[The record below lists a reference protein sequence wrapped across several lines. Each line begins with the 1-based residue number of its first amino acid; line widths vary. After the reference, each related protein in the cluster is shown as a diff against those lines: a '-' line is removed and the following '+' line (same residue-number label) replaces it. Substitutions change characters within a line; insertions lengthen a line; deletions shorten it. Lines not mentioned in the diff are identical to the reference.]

1 MGGIAFVFAGQG
13 AQAPGMGRSLYE
25 ASPAARD
32 VFRRADEVR
41 PGTSRQ
47 CFEGTEAELKVTK
60 NTQPCLYTVELAAA
74 AALAEAG
81 LRGDM
86 AAGFS
91 LGELSALSY
100 AGAADFET
108 GLRLVMRRG
117 ELMQS
122 ASEARKTSMAA
133 VLRLEKESVES
144 LCARFRE
151 VYPVNYN
158 CPGQIAVSGAAE
170 EMEDFLKAVK
180 AAGGRA
186 VPLKVSGAFH
196 SPFMG
201 EAAAAFREELERCPL
216 GKPAIPL
223 YANPTGAPYG
233 PDLKG
238 TLAQQ
243 MDHPVLWEATVRNM
257 TAAGA
262 DTFVELGPGNTLCGL
277 IRKTDPTLRCFGAAG
292 AEDLKNLLKEIS
304 GC

>member
-1 MGGIAFVFAGQG
+1 MGKIAFVFAGQG

-25 ASPAARD
+25 NSPAAREI
-32 VFRRADEVR
+32 FRRAEEVR

-47 CFEGTEAELKVTK
+47 CFEGTEEELKETK

-74 AALAEAG
+74 AALTEAG
-81 LRGDM
+81 LRGNM

-91 LGELSALSY
+91 LGELSALCY

-117 ELMQS
+117 ELMQA

-133 VLRLEKESVES
+133 VLRLEKEAVEA
-144 LCARFRE
+144 LCAKYRE

-158 CPGQIAVSGAAE
+158 CPGQIAVSGAEE

-180 AAGGRA
+180 AAGGRGM
-186 VPLKVSGAFH
+186 PLKVSGAFH
-196 SPFMG
+196 SPFMS

-216 GKPAIPL
+216 GRPAIPL

-238 TLAQQ
+238 TLGLQ

-257 TAAGA
+257 AAAGA
-262 DTFVELGPGNTLCGL
+262 DVFVELGPGRTLCSL
-277 IRKTDPTLRCFGAAG
+277 IQKTDPALRCFSAATV
-292 AEDLKNLLKEIS
+292 EDLQSIIKEVLP
-304 GC
+304 C

>member
-1 MGGIAFVFAGQG
+1 MGKIAFVFAGQG

-25 ASPAARD
+25 VSPAARD
-32 VFRRADEVR
+32 IFRRADAVR

-47 CFEGTEAELKVTK
+47 CFEGTEEELKETK

-74 AALAEAG
+74 AALTEAG

-91 LGELSALSY
+91 LGELSALCYS
-100 AGAADFET
+100 GAAGFEA

-117 ELMQS
+117 ELMQA

-133 VLRLEKESVES
+133 VLRLEKEAVEA
-144 LCARFRE
+144 LCAKYRE

-180 AAGGRA
+180 AAGGRG

-216 GKPAIPL
+216 EAPAIPL

-238 TLAQQ
+238 TLGLQ
-243 MDHPVLWEATVRNM
+243 MDHPVLWETTVRNM
-257 TAAGA
+257 ASAGA
-262 DTFVELGPGNTLCGL
+262 DTFVELGPRRTLCSL
-277 IRKTDPTLRCFGAAG
+277 IQKTDPALRCFGAAA
-292 AEDLKNLLKEIS
+292 AEDLETLLKEVLP
-304 GC
+304 C